1 LPDDALRIVARGTDK
16 EGKAAETVSKR
27 GCRNADYFLILCQEP
42 DRNSPSQGALSV
54 MDYKSI
60 EYHVLQTA
68 NPTGWSWTV
77 KMEGREPRTGS
88 AHNRTAAIALA
99 QIAIDKLLKAHPP
112 ANSDGAT
119 IVARTSAIEKPDA
132 GNGRDGA

>member
-1 LPDDALRIVARGTDK
+1 
-16 EGKAAETVSKR
+16 
-27 GCRNADYFLILCQEP
+27 
-42 DRNSPSQGALSV
+42 

-77 KMEGREPRTGS
+77 KMEDREPRTGS
-88 AHNRTAAIALA
+88 AHTRTAAIALA

-112 ANSDGAT
+112 ANSGGAPT
-119 IVARTSAIEKPDA
+119 AVRASASEKPDA